1 MSGIQLQSVG
11 KIYPNGF
18 QAIHGVDLEIHD
30 GEFMVFV
37 GPSGC
42 AKSTL
47 LRMIAGLEDITQGHI
62 SIGKRCV
69 NDLLPKERGVA
80 MVFQNYALYP
90 HMTIY
95 KNMAFSLQGK
105 MNKQEIDVRVRDAA
119 RKLEIETLLDKK
131 PGQLSGGQCQR
142 VAVGRAIVRKPEVFL
157 FDEPL
162 SNLDAKLRVS
172 MRVRLTELHR
182 QLRQEGVNATMV
194 YVTHDQ
200 IEAMTMGDRI
210 CVLNGGRIMQVD
222 TPGNIYHQPKNKF
235 VAGFIGN
242 PAMNIHLLA
251 LDPDTHGLRL
261 DDALT
266 LPLTARLISQLANYP
281 HDSVWFGI
289 RPEAIQLAQ
298 HNDPAA
304 FDARVTNVERM
315 GNEDLLHFNIGAQL
329 MILRVNSSPDWNP
342 LPGESIKV
350 KFNLD
355 AAFLFDKQDEENLA
369 RS

>member
-1 MSGIQLQSVG
+1 MSGIQLHAVSKV
-11 KIYPNGF
+11 YPNGF

-47 LRMIAGLEDITQGHI
+47 LRMIAGLEDITHGHI
-62 SIGKRCV
+62 AIGEKCV

-95 KNMAFSLQGK
+95 KNMAFSLLGK
-105 MNKQEIDVRVRDAA
+105 MSKEEIDIRVREAA
-119 RKLEIETLLDKK
+119 HKLEIETLLDKK

-142 VAVGRAIVRKPEVFL
+142 VAVGRAIVRKPDVFL

-182 QLRQEGVNATMV
+182 QLRHEGVSATMV

-222 TPGNIYHQPKNKF
+222 TPGNIYHHPRNKF

-242 PAMNIHLLA
+242 PAMNIMLL
-251 LDPDTHGLRL
+251 DIEPGTRGLRL
-261 DDALT
+261 ADNLI
-266 LPLTARLISQLANYP
+266 LPLNTRLSNLLEQYP
-281 HDSVWFGI
+281 HSSVWFGI
-289 RPEAIQLAQ
+289 RSEAIQLASQ
-298 HNDPAA
+298 HDVSA
-304 FDARVTNVERM
+304 FDAHITNVERM
-315 GNEDLLHFNIGAQL
+315 GNEDLLHFDIGEQH
-329 MILRVNSSPDWNP
+329 MILRINSSPDWAP

-350 KFNLD
+350 KFNLE
-355 AAFLFDKQDEENLA
+355 AAFLFDKKNEENLA
-369 RS
+369 

>member
-1 MSGIQLQSVG
+1 MSGIQLQAVSKV
-11 KIYPNGF
+11 YPNGF

-47 LRMIAGLEDITQGHI
+47 LRMIAGLEDITHGHI
-62 SIGKRCV
+62 AIGEKCV

-95 KNMAFSLQGK
+95 KNMAFSLLGK
-105 MNKQEIDVRVRDAA
+105 MSKEEIDIRVREAA
-119 RKLEIETLLDKK
+119 HKLEIETLLDKK

-142 VAVGRAIVRKPEVFL
+142 VAVGRAIVRKPDVFL

-182 QLRQEGVNATMV
+182 QLRQEGVSATMV

-210 CVLNGGRIMQVD
+210 CVLNGCRIMQVD
-222 TPGNIYHQPKNKF
+222 TPGNIYHHPRNKF

-242 PAMNIHLLA
+242 PAMNIMLL
-251 LDPDTHGLRL
+251 DIEPGTRGLRL
-261 DDALT
+261 AENLI
-266 LPLTARLISQLANYP
+266 LPLNTRLSNLLEQYP
-281 HDSVWFGI
+281 HSSVWFGI
-289 RPEAIQLAQ
+289 RSEAIQLASQ
-298 HNDPAA
+298 HDVSA
-304 FDARVTNVERM
+304 FDAHITNVERM
-315 GNEDLLHFNIGAQL
+315 GNEDLLHFDIGEQH
-329 MILRVNSSPDWNP
+329 MILRINSSPDWAP

-350 KFNLD
+350 KFNLE
-355 AAFLFDKQDEENLA
+355 AAFLFDKKHEENLA
-369 RS
+369 

>member
-1 MSGIQLQSVG
+1 MSGIQLQSVS

-47 LRMIAGLEDITQGHI
+47 LRMIAGLEDITHGHI
-62 SIGKRCV
+62 AIGERCV

-105 MNKQEIDVRVRDAA
+105 MNKQEIDVRVREAA
-119 RKLEIETLLDKK
+119 RKLEIEMLLDKK

-182 QLRQEGVNATMV
+182 QLRQEGARATMV

-222 TPGNIYHQPKNKF
+222 TPGNIYHRPKNKF

-242 PAMNIHLLA
+242 PAMNILL
-251 LDPDTHGLRL
+251 LEIENNTRGLRL
-261 DDALT
+261 GSDVI
-266 LPLTARLISQLANYP
+266 LPLNTRLIALLEQYP
-281 HDSVWFGI
+281 YASVWFGI
-289 RPEAIQLAQ
+289 RPEAILLAQ
-298 HNDPAA
+298 ANDP
-304 FDARVTNVERM
+304 DAYDAHITNVERM
-315 GNEDLLHFNIGAQL
+315 GNEDLLHFDIGEQH
-329 MILRVNSSPDWNP
+329 MILRINSSPEWNP
-342 LPGESIKV
+342 LPGEPIRV
-350 KFNLD
+350 KFNLE
-355 AAFLFDKQDEENLA
+355 AAFLFDKQHEENLA
-369 RS
+369 CR

>member
-1 MSGIQLQSVG
+1 
-11 KIYPNGF
+11 
-18 QAIHGVDLEIHD
+18 
-30 GEFMVFV
+30 
-37 GPSGC
+37 
-42 AKSTL
+42 
-47 LRMIAGLEDITQGHI
+47 
-62 SIGKRCV
+62 
-69 NDLLPKERGVA
+69 
-80 MVFQNYALYP
+80 
-90 HMTIY
+90 MTIY

-105 MNKQEIDVRVRDAA
+105 MDKQEIDVRVREAA

-182 QLRQEGVNATMV
+182 QLRHEGVNATMV

-251 LDPDTHGLRL
+251 LDPHTHGLRL
-261 DDALT
+261 NDALT
-266 LPLTARLISQLANYP
+266 LPLTARLISQLTDYP
-281 HDSVWFGI
+281 HDCFWFGI
-289 RPEAIQLAQ
+289 RLEAIQLAQ

-304 FDARVTNVERM
+304 FDARITNVERM
-315 GNEDLLHFNIGAQL
+315 GNEDLLHFDIGAQQ
-329 MILRVNSSPDWNP
+329 MILRVNSSPEWSP
-342 LPGESIKV
+342 LPGESIRV
-350 KFNLD
+350 KFNLE
-355 AAFLFDKQDEENLA
+355 AAFLFDKQNEENLA
-369 RS
+369 SA

>member
-1 MSGIQLQSVG
+1 MSGIKLQAVN
-11 KIYPNGF
+11 KVYPNGF
-18 QAIHGVDLEIHD
+18 QALHNVNLEIND

-47 LRMIAGLEDITQGHI
+47 LRMIAGLEDISDGEIT
-62 SIGKRCV
+62 IGERCV
-69 NDLLPKERGVA
+69 NNLLPKERGVA

-105 MNKQEIDVRVRDAA
+105 MSKQEIDTRVREAA
-119 RKLEIETLLDKK
+119 QKLEIENLLDKK

-142 VAVGRAIVRKPEVFL
+142 VAVGRAIVRKPDVFL

-182 QLRQEGVNATMV
+182 HLRDEGVSATMV

-210 CVLNGGRIMQVD
+210 CVLNSGRIMQVD

-242 PAMNIHLLA
+242 PAMNILLLPVMEDA
-251 LDPDTHGLRL
+251 HKLRL
-261 DDALT
+261 ADNIL
-266 LPLTARLISQLANYP
+266 LPLNTRLANQLQQYP
-281 HDSVWFGI
+281 HNNVWFGI
-289 RPEAIQLAQ
+289 RPEAILLAQ
-298 HNDPAA
+298 EQDPDA
-304 FDARVTNVERM
+304 FDAHITNVERM
-315 GNEDLLHFNIGAQL
+315 GNEDLLHFDIGEQH
-329 MILRVNSSPDWNP
+329 MILRINSSPEWSP
-342 LPGESIKV
+342 LPGEAIRV

-355 AAFLFDKQDEENLA
+355 AAFLFDQQHEGNLA
-369 RS
+369 GA